1 MLGVLRRARGS
12 RQPTFPP
19 ASSASAILRDGSFRS
34 GPGRGDVSLLAVR
47 GVTKRFAGTLALD
60 RLDLDIY
67 AGEVHALLGENGAGK
82 STFIKV
88 LAGVHLPD
96 AGQIELEGAALHFG
110 RGVPDGVAFIHQDL
124 ALVDTMSVMENI
136 GHVSG
141 FPRRAGLIS
150 WSELRRKSEQT
161 LQTLEADIDPATS
174 VGRLSQAQK
183 SIVAIAR
190 AFATP
195 NVRLLVLDEPTASLP
210 EDDVARVFR
219 TLQRLKQQAI
229 GMIFVTHRLDEVFRI
244 ADRVSVMRDG
254 KRVFTTTTRDADR
267 ESLVK
272 AIVGRPPDEMFVHN
286 TMPAPGRVIVEFEDV
301 VAGAAGPCTFSARA
315 GEAVALVGLEGAGQS
330 DIGRVL
336 VGDVPLES
344 GRIRLDGALYY
355 RPSARRAVE
364 LGVGFIS
371 AKRVEE
377 SLAVNQSVREN
388 LFVNPTIPNRG
399 SRGWI
404 NPAEER
410 QDARGLMT
418 RFNVRAPGSEATMAA
433 LSGGNQQK
441 VVLARWLAA
450 NRKLLVLEEPT
461 AGVDVGAK
469 AEIYRLL
476 LEVPATRVRGVDG
489 LLGFRGSLRRCQ
501 PRPHLLSRPH
511 HCRIGR
517 RESDDRAT
525 DPRRFGRLHPGQRA
539 TWLVSA
545 QRPPPGSSVR
555 RALGTSP
562 GC

>member
-1 MLGVLRRARGS
+1 MLGVLRWARGS
-12 RQPTFPP
+12 RRPFPP
-19 ASSASAILRDGSFRS
+19 ASSPSAIFHDGGFRS
-34 GPGRGDVSLLAVR
+34 DPSRDDASLLAVR

-60 RLDLDIY
+60 GLDLDIY

-88 LAGVHLPD
+88 LAGVYLPD
-96 AGQIELEGAALHFG
+96 AGQIELEGTALHFG

-210 EDDVARVFR
+210 EEDVARVFR
-219 TLQRLKQQAI
+219 TLQRLKQQAV

-286 TMPAPGRVIVEFEDV
+286 TMPTPGRVIVDFEDV
-301 VAGAAGPCTFSARA
+301 LAGAAGPCSFSARA
-315 GEAVALVGLEGAGQS
+315 GEVVALVGLEGAGQS

-344 GRIRLDGALYY
+344 GRIRLDGALYD

-364 LGVGFIS
+364 LGVGFVS

-377 SLAVNQSVREN
+377 SSAVNQSVREN

-418 RFNVRAPGSEATMAA
+418 RFNVRAPGPEATMAA

-476 LEVPATRVRGVDG
+476 LESQQRGCAV
-489 LLGFRGSLRRCQ
+489 LMVS
-501 PRPHLLSRPH
+501 
-511 HCRIGR
+511 
-517 RESDDRAT
+517 SDFEEVCGVA
-525 DPRRFGRLHPGQRA
+525 
-539 TWLVSA
+539 S
-545 QRPPPGSSVR
+545 
-555 RALGTSP
+555 RALIFYRGRIIAELDGANLTIARLIRAALGDSIQASVHH
-562 GC
+562 G

>member
-1 MLGVLRRARGS
+1 MPKTIAL
-12 RQPTFPP
+12 
-19 ASSASAILRDGSFRS
+19 AIRPEAAFAL
-34 GPGRGDVSLLAVR
+34 VR
-47 GVTKRFAGTLALD
+47 GAGKMRGPFDMSNEGLLSVRGLTKRFAGTLALD
-60 RLDLDIY
+60 GLDLDIC

-88 LAGVHLPD
+88 LAGVYPPD
-96 AGQIELEGAALHFG
+96 AGEIDLEGSAVEFR

-150 WSELRRKSEQT
+150 WSELRRKAERT
-161 LQTLEADIDPATS
+161 LRTLESDIDPTTS

-210 EDDVARVFR
+210 EEDVARVFQ
-219 TLQRLKQQAI
+219 TLRRLKQQSV

-244 ADRVSVMRDG
+244 ADRVTVMRDG
-254 KRVFTTTTRDADR
+254 RRVVAIATRDADR
-267 ESLVK
+267 ENLVR
-272 AIVGRPPDEMFVHN
+272 AIVGRSPDEMFAHA
-286 TMPAPGRVIVEFEDV
+286 TARRPGPVVVEYENV
-301 VAGAAGPCTFSARA
+301 VAGAAGPCSFSAHA
-315 GEAVALVGLEGAGQS
+315 GEVVALVGLEGAGQV

-336 VGDVPLES
+336 VGDVLLE
-344 GRIRLDGALYY
+344 GGNVRLEGTLYD
-355 RPSARRAVE
+355 RPNARRAVD
-364 LGVGFIS
+364 LGVGFVS
-371 AKRVEE
+371 AKRVAE
-377 SLAVNQSVREN
+377 SLAVERSIREN
-388 LFVNPTIPNRG
+388 LFINPTIPNRA

-410 QDARGLMT
+410 RDARGLMT
-418 RFNVRAPGSEATMAA
+418 RFHVRAPDPEVAMAA

-441 VVLARWLAA
+441 VVLARSLGA

-476 LEVPATRVRGVDG
+476 LESQQRGCAVLMVSSDFEEVCG
-489 LLGFRGSLRRCQ
+489 VASRALIFYRGRIIAE
-501 PRPHLLSRPH
+501 LSRANLT
-511 HCRIGR
+511 IGR
-517 RESDDRAT
+517 LIRAALG
-525 DPRRFGRLHPGQRA
+525 DA
-539 TWLVSA
+539 TQPSA
-545 QRPPPGSSVR
+545 QHV
-555 RALGTSP
+555 
-562 GC
+562 

>member
-1 MLGVLRRARGS
+1 V
-12 RQPTFPP
+12 
-19 ASSASAILRDGSFRS
+19 
-34 GPGRGDVSLLAVR
+34 GDASLLTVR
-47 GVTKRFAGTLALD
+47 GVTKRFAATLALN

-88 LAGVHLPD
+88 LAGVYAPD
-96 AGQIELEGAALHFG
+96 AGQIELEGTTLQFG

-150 WSELRRKSEQT
+150 WSELRRKSEET
-161 LQTLEADIDPATS
+161 LQTLEADIDPATP

-195 NVRLLVLDEPTASLP
+195 HVRLLVLDEPTASLP
-210 EDDVARVFR
+210 EEDVARVFR
-219 TLQRLKQQAI
+219 TLQRLKQQAV

-254 KRVFTTTTRDADR
+254 RRVFTTTARDADR
-267 ESLVK
+267 ETLVK

-286 TMPAPGRVIVEFEDV
+286 ATPAPGWVVAEYEAV

-315 GEAVALVGLEGAGQS
+315 GETVALVGLEGAGQS

-344 GRIRLDGALYY
+344 GRIRLDGEPYN

-377 SLAVNQSVREN
+377 SLAINQSVREN
-388 LFVNPTIPNRG
+388 LYVNPTIPNRK

-410 QDARGLMT
+410 QDATGLMT
-418 RFNVRAPGSEATMAA
+418 RFNVRAPDSEATMAA

-441 VVLARWLAA
+441 VVLARWLGA

-476 LEVPATRVRGVDG
+476 VESQQ
-489 LLGFRGSLRRCQ
+489 RGSAVMMV
-501 PRPHLLSRPH
+501 S
-511 HCRIGR
+511 
-517 RESDDRAT
+517 SDFEEVCGVA
-525 DPRRFGRLHPGQRA
+525 
-539 TWLVSA
+539 S
-545 QRPPPGSSVR
+545 
-555 RALGTSP
+555 RALIFYRGRIIAELGGANLTIAGLIRAALGDAMQASVQN
-562 GC
+562 G

>member
-1 MLGVLRRARGS
+1 MLGVLRWARGS
-12 RQPTFPP
+12 RRPFPP
-19 ASSASAILRDGSFRS
+19 ASSPSAIFHDGGFRS
-34 GPGRGDVSLLAVR
+34 GPSRDDASLLAVR

-88 LAGVHLPD
+88 LAGVYLPD
-96 AGQIELEGAALHFG
+96 AGQIELEGTALHFG

-210 EDDVARVFR
+210 EEDVARVFR
-219 TLQRLKQQAI
+219 TLQRLKQQAV

-286 TMPAPGRVIVEFEDV
+286 TMPAPGRVIVDFEDV
-301 VAGAAGPCTFSARA
+301 LAGAAGPCTFSARA

-344 GRIRLDGALYY
+344 GRIRLDGALYD

-377 SLAVNQSVREN
+377 SSAVNQSVREN

-404 NPAEER
+404 NPTEER

-476 LEVPATRVRGVDG
+476 LESQQRGCAV
-489 LLGFRGSLRRCQ
+489 LMVS
-501 PRPHLLSRPH
+501 
-511 HCRIGR
+511 
-517 RESDDRAT
+517 SDFEEVCGVA
-525 DPRRFGRLHPGQRA
+525 
-539 TWLVSA
+539 S
-545 QRPPPGSSVR
+545 
-555 RALGTSP
+555 RALIFYRGRIIAELDGANLTIARLIRAALGDSIQASVHH
-562 GC
+562 G